1 MRGKQSLGAPGKLLS
16 VECGRAL
23 AALLVV
29 FYHIDKYYF
38 DGVQY
43 WSESAITGVFA
54 FGHAGV
60 EFFFVLSGF
69 IMHMIHHQ
77 DIGHAGRAANFA
89 GRRFERIYPFFWAIL
104 LVTLALA
111 FLTGE
116 GDADLR
122 NPSLVLQSALLA
134 GQDPLEAVVFVSWT
148 LWHEI
153 LFYGL
158 CFLMIARPAL
168 GIPAFVAWIIASAV
182 VSPLNLQ
189 VPWPA
194 YLTSFMNT
202 LFAYGVAC
210 SALLVHARIP
220 MPRFVLALGAGV
232 FLATGLTDNYLNEL
246 PRELEISL
254 YGLGSALAL
263 LGGVEAERSGLL
275 KAPRLLTLL
284 GQASFAIYL
293 THMLTLPVVAK
304 LSDMAGLTTWVP
316 DIIAFPTLVIAA
328 TVGGLAAHFWI
339 EKPIIAIAR
348 TIRAALRQQSALA
361 D

>member
-1 MRGKQSLGAPGKLLS
+1 MRNGRGLGASGKLLS
-16 VECGRAL
+16 VECGRGL

-38 DGVQY
+38 DGAQY
-43 WSESAITGVFA
+43 WASSALTSVFA

-77 DIGHAGRAANFA
+77 DIGQAGRAASFA
-89 GRRFERIYPFFWAIL
+89 SRRFERIYPFFWSVM

-194 YLTSFMNT
+194 YLTSYMNT

-220 MPRFVLALGAGV
+220 MPRLVLALGAGV
-232 FLATGLTDNYLNEL
+232 FLATGLTSNYLAAL
-246 PRELEISL
+246 PRELEITL

-275 KAPRLLTLL
+275 KAPRFLTLL

-293 THMLTLPVVAK
+293 THMLALPIVAK
-304 LSDMAGLTTWVP
+304 LSDMAGLTAWVP
-316 DIIAFPTLVIAA
+316 DVVAFPTLVIAA
-328 TVGGLAAHFWI
+328 TIGGVAAHFWV
-339 EKPIIAIAR
+339 EKPIIAVAR
-348 TIRAALRQQSALA
+348 TIRGVLRPRSA
-361 D
+361 